1 MSTTDHARRT
11 LGAVSL
17 ALGLAVAAGPV
28 PAQELKEVNFSEA
41 VHNLGY
47 INLYVGMHAGI
58 FEKNGLKMNVSAAGG
73 DTQTFAA
80 VLGGSA
86 DFAIGDATMAQ
97 MSREQGGPGVVVGT
111 VVQRAHYFGV
121 SKNLE
126 PITDPKEFAGLT
138 IVTSPDPNTN
148 YSVAKRMLETAGL
161 EIGTD
166 TQILQVNPGTEI
178 GAMLA
183 GQADM
188 AIAYQPSVASAVDQG
203 AKVVFD
209 FSNYVGPFCNTGIM
223 VLPATIER
231 DPEMVQALVTSF
243 EEASRLTYADPDFAK
258 EVARK
263 EFPDLP
269 PEVVDAA
276 IDAELEYLIPAQS
289 VVVKE
294 DQWQNLIDMQ
304 VYLGNVKG
312 DGPVR
317 RDHRQLVR
325 GEGDQAARRLS
336 TAVVA
341 AREGSAGGGAPP
353 LVADR
358 IAKTYDGRRS
368 RSPVIA
374 DLSLTLEAGEIVS
387 IVGPS
392 GCGKTTLLNVLCGL
406 IPPSAGSVRWYGA
419 PLAGHAGPG
428 RLHAAE
434 GPAVSVA
441 HRDHQRDARARDQ
454 GHAARRGAPARAC
467 RCSTSWACTAS
478 TTHYPSTL
486 SGGMRQRV
494 ALARTLVNEPEV
506 LLLDEPFASLDFQT
520 KLLIESDTAR
530 LVREQRRSVLL
541 HHPRHRGGGLDVRPG
556 DRAEPP
562 ADPDP
567 LGLRDR
573 ARRRSHRH
581 DGGAREPG
589 LQRLRAQHLG
599 DLEVARA

>member
-1 MSTTDHARRT
+1 MLTKDHARRT
-11 LGAVSL
+11 FGAVSL
-17 ALGLAVAAGPV
+17 AFGLAVASGPAL
-28 PAQELKEVNFSEA
+28 AQELKEVNFSEA

-97 MSREQGGPGVVVGT
+97 MSREAGGPGVVVGT

-166 TQILQVNPGTEI
+166 TEILQVNPGTEI

-209 FSNYVGPFCNTGIM
+209 FASYVGPFCNTGIM
-223 VLPATIER
+223 VLPSTIEN

-243 EEASRLTYADPDFAK
+243 EEASRLTYADPDYAK
-258 EVARK
+258 EVARL

-276 IDAELEYLIPAQS
+276 IDAQLEFLIPAQS
-289 VVVKE
+289 VLVKE

-304 VYLGNVKG
+304 IYLGNVKG
-312 DGPVR
+312 EVPFDEIIDNSFAENAIKQLDG
-317 RDHRQLVR
+317 
-325 GEGDQAARRLS
+325 
-336 TAVVA
+336 
-341 AREGSAGGGAPP
+341 
-353 LVADR
+353 
-358 IAKTYDGRRS
+358 
-368 RSPVIA
+368 
-374 DLSLTLEAGEIVS
+374 
-387 IVGPS
+387 
-392 GCGKTTLLNVLCGL
+392 
-406 IPPSAGSVRWYGA
+406 
-419 PLAGHAGPG
+419 
-428 RLHAAE
+428 
-434 GPAVSVA
+434 
-441 HRDHQRDARARDQ
+441 
-454 GHAARRGAPARAC
+454 
-467 RCSTSWACTAS
+467 
-478 TTHYPSTL
+478 
-486 SGGMRQRV
+486 
-494 ALARTLVNEPEV
+494 
-506 LLLDEPFASLDFQT
+506 
-520 KLLIESDTAR
+520 
-530 LVREQRRSVLL
+530 
-541 HHPRHRGGGLDVRPG
+541 
-556 DRAEPP
+556 
-562 ADPDP
+562 
-567 LGLRDR
+567 
-573 ARRRSHRH
+573 
-581 DGGAREPG
+581 
-589 LQRLRAQHLG
+589 
-599 DLEVARA
+599 